1 MPFVVGLVLE
11 SSDIPGAQK
20 LKALKVDIGD
30 DVLDIVTNAS
40 NVKAGMKTVVATEG
54 TSVEGDDGSEIVV
67 AARAVGGVKS
77 RGIICDGKM
86 LGWGSTNQGLAVRL
100 PDEFIPG
107 SPAPA
112 SNPRSMSAVPAS
124 GEPTIKEKKEQEKAA
139 RKAELQAK
147 RAAKKAEKDAKAAA
161 IP

>member
-11 SSDIPGAQK
+11 SSEIPGAQK

-77 RGIICDGKM
+77 RGIICDGK
-86 LGWGSTNQGLAVRL
+86 
-100 PDEFIPG
+100 
-107 SPAPA
+107 
-112 SNPRSMSAVPAS
+112 
-124 GEPTIKEKKEQEKAA
+124 EKKEQEKAA